1 MQDKCCCDI
10 KTQIAAQ
17 TTENFKNTAALQAQI
32 ANSDNQAYR
41 NKCDIENAI
50 KQQGELTRALI
61 EQNEVGRLKEQLAFE
76 RQQVQNARLDAS
88 QAAQT
93 QQIINQ
99 LQPVSRPAYITA
111 SPYQSLYPFNGY
123 NNGFG
128 SCGCGYAN
136 QFIN

>member
-1 MQDKCCCDI
+1 M
-10 KTQIAAQ
+10 Q
-17 TTENFKNTAALQAQI
+17 TTRQYL
-32 ANSDNQAYR
+32 
-41 NKCDIENAI
+41 
-50 KQQGELTRALI
+50 RALI
-61 EQNEVGRLKEQLAFE
+61 NQNRMADLQEKLMLE
-76 RQQVQNARLDAS
+76 REKVQNARLDAS

-111 SPYQSLYPFNGY
+111 SPYQSIFPFNGY

-136 QFIN
+136 QFIS